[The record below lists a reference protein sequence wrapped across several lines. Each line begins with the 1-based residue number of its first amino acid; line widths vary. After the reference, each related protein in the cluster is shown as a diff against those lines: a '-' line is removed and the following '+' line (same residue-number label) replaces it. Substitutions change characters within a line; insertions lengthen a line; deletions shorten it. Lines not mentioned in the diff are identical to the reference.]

1 MTGPIRT
8 ALLVVDVQND
18 FCTGPRAE
26 ARFGTDPAALHS
38 AVAGTVR
45 AVARARRRGVEP
57 VFVRFVGDPEY
68 QGASWSSRDARRGS
82 APKCLEGTRGAEFHG
97 VAPAP
102 GEAVVTKKAV
112 FDAFLGTD
120 LEELLRRRGV
130 GHLVLTGLFTDVCV
144 DSTARTA
151 FQKGFHL
158 TVLRDCTTALYLP
171 TDDMLGFMSTLY
183 GARVTTADD
192 PAAWDAPPYAGGA
205 GEPVPS
211 GEGQRE

>member
-1 MTGPIRT
+1 MTDPIRT
-8 ALLVVDVQND
+8 ALLVVDLQND
-18 FCTGPRAE
+18 FCTGPLAE
-26 ARFGTDPAALHS
+26 ARFGGDPAVLRG

-45 AVARARRRGVEP
+45 AVELARRRGVET

-68 QGASWSSRDARRGS
+68 QGASWRSRDARRGRR
-82 APKCLEGTRGAEFHG
+82 PKCLEGTRGAEFHG
-97 VAPAP
+97 VTPEP
-102 GEAVVTKKAV
+102 GEAVVTKRAV

-120 LEELLRRRGV
+120 LEELLRDRGV

-158 TVLRDCTTALYLP
+158 TVLRECTTALHLP
-171 TDDMLGFMSTLY
+171 TEAVLGFMRTLY

-192 PAAWDAPPYAGGA
+192 PAVWDAPPYADD
-205 GEPVPS
+205 PVPARG
-211 GEGQRE
+211 GERE